1 MQDKQLESRCP
12 VGGIGITLAG
22 SEGLVAAE
30 VSGVL
35 SASSR
40 SIAGRSGVAL
50 PGRGMLG
57 RSTLAD
63 DSPAEWGRSRSRGA
77 IVSLTLSPSLSGFSP
92 TLTMGADL
100 HTRTEVLER
109 PSARLPQSPV
119 LLDRSV
125 MRPCR
130 QALTCPGLT
139 CRCAGHGHS

>member
-1 MQDKQLESRCP
+1 M
-12 VGGIGITLAG
+12 
-22 SEGLVAAE
+22 AAE

-40 SIAGRSGVAL
+40 SITGRSGVAL

-100 HTRTEVLER
+100 HTCTQVLDPAATQRKTATVTSLAGKER
-109 PSARLPQSPV
+109 DAAMQTGTHMPWPDMQ
-119 LLDRSV
+119 
-125 MRPCR
+125 MCRPW
-130 QALTCPGLT
+130 ALMSMGRGGQMCWM
-139 CRCAGHGHS
+139 S